1 MQYTLAKTVTY
12 EGTGLHLGKPVRMT
26 LKPAP
31 VDSGAVFCRTDIPDA
46 APIPVDISQI
56 TTTMRATKLGS
67 GDVFV
72 ITVEHVLSALHAM
85 GIDNCI
91 VEMNSPEPPV
101 ADGGAAEFV
110 RLLLEAGVCEQEGI
124 SRVRRLTR
132 SCGVYDEA
140 GDRFIVAVP
149 YDGFRVTFVSE
160 NPHPL
165 LGTQAI
171 DIEVT
176 PESYQREIMR
186 ARTIGFT
193 YELDQLRA
201 MGLAQGGNLEN
212 ALVYSETEC
221 LSIPHYPDELVRHKV
236 LDVIGDLYLAGRMQ
250 AHIIARKSGHLL
262 NTELAKKIAAQWE
275 KGESTC

>member
-124 SRVRRLTR
+124 SCVRRLTR

-165 LGTQAI
+165 LGTQVI

-250 AHIIARKSGHLL
+250 AHIIARKSAHLL